1 MLGLLLDSIN
11 DGQNFYGDVK
21 SKFLYSPIITKGKE
35 QEIDDEKKEEEM
47 SMVHVPEPRSE
58 QILSEDEYQVFQE
71 QASIQDNF

>member
-1 MLGLLLDSIN
+1 MIRLLDN
-11 DGQNFYGDVK
+11 LNKGKRFDGDKK

-35 QEIDDEKKEEEM
+35 QEIDDEKEEEEM